1 MVPFPTSAS
10 LVRRVSKDAFAPLV
24 LFIACLPTGCD
35 RDVQT
40 VRIAVQDNRFVP
52 NQLALISDSP
62 ISLTLVN
69 EGREAHEFASPLF
82 TAATTRILAIDPADR
97 LDQRPWHLNPGN
109 RLSITF
115 TAPPGT
121 HVFYC
126 ARKGHP
132 GMSGTLI
139 LDSGATSR
147 PSDAASG
154 GSDPRLRHAR
164 R

>member
-1 MVPFPTSAS
+1 MEPSPTDSSSFRQALQS
-10 LVRRVSKDAFAPLV
+10 CYAPLV
-24 LFIACLPTGCD
+24 LLIACLPVGCD
-35 RDVQT
+35 REVQA

-52 NQLALISDSP
+52 DQIALTSDSP

-69 EGREAHEFASPLF
+69 EGHEVHEFTSPLF
-82 TAATTRILAIDPADR
+82 TTATTRILAIDPSERRDR
-97 LDQRPWHLNPGN
+97 RPWRLNPRD

-132 GMSGTLI
+132 GMSGTLV
-139 LDSGATSR
+139 LDPGVSSR
-147 PSDAASG
+147 PASSASG
-154 GSDPRLRHAR
+154 RSESPPRHAR